1 MIPASFS
8 GKLLPLGDLSGMW
21 GCSVRHLRRLI
32 ASGQLGA
39 VKVGDLIRVPEAE
52 AQRFIAERFLP
63 PKTEEPQCR
72 RLAGTGNVA
81 TIVDGV
87 IGRHRRG
94 AR

>member
-1 MIPASFS
+1 MISASFS
-8 GKLLPLGDLSGMW
+8 GKLHSLVHLSMQW
-21 GCSVRHLRRLI
+21 DCSVRHLRRLI

-72 RLAGTGNVA
+72 RLAGPGNVA

-87 IGRHRRG
+87 IGRQRRG